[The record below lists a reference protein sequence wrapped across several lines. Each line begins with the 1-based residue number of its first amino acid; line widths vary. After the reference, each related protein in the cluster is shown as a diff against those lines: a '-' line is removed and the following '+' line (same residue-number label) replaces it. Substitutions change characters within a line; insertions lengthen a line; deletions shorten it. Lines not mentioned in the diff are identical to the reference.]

1 MLSLSCSNNTRTLE
15 CFEGNYPILILCYYD
30 IVPWFY
36 LFCKNSITSETLL
49 YFEISWMF
57 LCIFPHIYHF
67 PYSPFIFVSETSISC
82 FLSSSTFFEVS
93 LVMVFQFFKKIY
105 DVFLPTFLKNSS
117 VKYTKL
123 TISLSTVKILQPI
136 LASYLC
142 EIAVTNPT
150 IISHR

>member
-1 MLSLSCSNNTRTLE
+1 MLSLPCSNNTRTLE

-36 LFCKNSITSETLL
+36 LFCKNSIISETLL

-67 PYSPFIFVSETSISC
+67 PYSPFNFVSETSISC

-93 LVMVFQFFKKIY
+93 LVMVFQFFLKSMMSFCPHSWKI
-105 DVFLPTFLKNSS
+105 VL
-117 VKYTKL
+117 
-123 TISLSTVKILQPI
+123 LSTLSWQFLSVKILQPL
-136 LASYLC
+136 LASCLC
-142 EIAVTNPT
+142 KIAVTNPT
-150 IISHR
+150 IISYR